1 MRAAYALLGLFILLG
16 LFFSRWYLCTVRHLC
31 QGWAILEIGM
41 MILSAV
47 IVGFAAAWLI
57 GEGAFRL
64 LRQQLGGLQKEKT
77 VLHDQVRLLER
88 ENQAARKHVAEWQ
101 HQGSLLA
108 EVKKVTEPIL
118 EQAKL
123 QVEILERELQQYQRR
138 NDSLTEETE
147 LMRRTAEQLRT
158 ALAEERAGER
168 VLREAVEQKRE
179 EEKIKPEKV
188 RSRFTP
194 ASGQVKDDLTLVS
207 GIGPVIQK
215 KLHQLGIYTFEQ
227 IAEFTPDDIEMVTQ
241 TLKVFKGRIGR
252 DNWIG
257 QAAALKYR

>member
-1 MRAAYALLGLFILLG
+1 MRAAYALLGLFLLLG

-31 QGWAILEIGM
+31 QGWAMVEIGV
-41 MILSAV
+41 MILTAV
-47 IVGFAAAWLI
+47 IVGFVAAWLI

-77 VLHDQVRLLER
+77 VLHDQLRLLER
-88 ENQAARKHVAEWQ
+88 ENQSARKHVAEWQ
-101 HQGSLLA
+101 QQGSLLT

-123 QVEILERELQQYQRR
+123 QVENLQRELHQYQQRY
-138 NDSLTEETE
+138 DGLMEETE
-147 LMRRTAEQLRT
+147 TMRRTAEQLRT
-158 ALAEERAGER
+158 ELAAERASEG

-179 EEKIKPEKV
+179 QESTKLEKG

-194 ASGQVKDDLTLVS
+194 SSWEAKDDLTLIS

-215 KLHQLGIYTFEQ
+215 KLHQLGIYSFSQ
-227 IAEFTPDDIEMVTQ
+227 IAAFTPDDIEVVTK

-257 QAAALKYR
+257 QAAALSHR